1 MNITLTNPLQV
12 VAINNIE
19 IDSLMSFRDTKQFHD
34 CIKYQYLSI
43 GK

>member
-19 IDSLMSFRDTKQFHD
+19 TDSILGHFAKQFHD